1 MASLF
6 VGGSSEEVEALGLWR
21 SLSEMDLIS
30 MGKEASRAQRGP
42 LGEELHA
49 EADKEALQLSR
60 EKEETESSDD
70 NTTQYSIHPPFDF
83 PYFLLLQGYNHRQVR
98 GKWEGLRGSGSPSP
112 SLQKRSGLGM
122 RESCRSRRL

>member
-6 VGGSSEEVEALGLWR
+6 VDGSSDEVEALGVWR
-21 SLSEMDLIS
+21 SLSEMDLMS
-30 MGKEASRAQRGP
+30 MGKEASRAQQGALREDP
-42 LGEELHA
+42 EA
-49 EADKEALQLSR
+49 EADKEALQLGT

-98 GKWEGLRGSGSPSP
+98 RKWEGLHRWI
-112 SLQKRSGLGM
+112 LGFLKVM
-122 RESCRSRRL
+122 MMLF